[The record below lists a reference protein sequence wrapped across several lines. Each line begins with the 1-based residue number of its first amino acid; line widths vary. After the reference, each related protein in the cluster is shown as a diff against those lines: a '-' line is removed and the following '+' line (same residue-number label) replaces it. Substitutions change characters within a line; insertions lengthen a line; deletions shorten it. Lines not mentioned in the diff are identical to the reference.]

1 MNKNKNMKLNEKM
14 IKNRINKEDDED
26 MEEMQKLRHLDMN
39 EDFKISRKEAV
50 DTLSY
55 MLSVM
60 YYSVAEDLYVSVF
73 TKSDRQDL
81 LNLISNV
88 QNKLKTIK
96 C

>member
-1 MNKNKNMKLNEKM
+1 MKLNEEM

-26 MEEMQKLRHLDMN
+26 MEEMKKLRHLDMN
-39 EDFKISRKEAV
+39 EDFKISRKEAI

>member
-1 MNKNKNMKLNEKM
+1 MSKNKNMKLNEKM

-26 MEEMQKLRHLDMN
+26 MEEMKKLRHLDMN

>member
-1 MNKNKNMKLNEKM
+1 MSKNMKLNEKM

-26 MEEMQKLRHLDMN
+26 MEEMKKLRHLDMN
-39 EDFKISRKEAV
+39 EDFKISRKEAI

>member
-1 MNKNKNMKLNEKM
+1 MSKNKNMKLNEKM

-26 MEEMQKLRHLDMN
+26 MEEMKKLRHLDMN
-39 EDFKISRKEAV
+39 EDFKISRKEAI

>member
-1 MNKNKNMKLNEKM
+1 MKLNEKM

-26 MEEMQKLRHLDMN
+26 MEEMKKLRHLDMN
-39 EDFKISRKEAV
+39 EDFKISRKEAI

>member
-1 MNKNKNMKLNEKM
+1 MSKNKSMKLNEKM

-26 MEEMQKLRHLDMN
+26 MEEMKKLRHLDMN
-39 EDFKISRKEAV
+39 EDFKISRKEAI

>member
-26 MEEMQKLRHLDMN
+26 MEEMKKLRHLDMN
-39 EDFKISRKEAV
+39 EDFKISRKEAI

>member
-26 MEEMQKLRHLDMN
+26 MEEMKKLRHLDMN